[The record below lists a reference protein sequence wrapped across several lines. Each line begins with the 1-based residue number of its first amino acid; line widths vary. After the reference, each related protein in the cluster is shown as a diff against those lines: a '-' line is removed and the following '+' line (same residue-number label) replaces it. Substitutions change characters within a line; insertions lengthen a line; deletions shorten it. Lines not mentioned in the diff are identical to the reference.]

1 MEPTAEETIK
11 HLESCLNKAH
21 KLINPARL
29 EESTAADFLLQLES
43 FVEES
48 NEHAKAA
55 QMYEARVRQLETEQ
69 QWISVEDIPL
79 PDSGDCLVYLEGR
92 LGRED
97 ERRYHVANCHEN
109 VTVVGNHFILDMPK
123 VTHWRPLPS
132 PPVITT
138 AVDS

>member
-1 MEPTAEETIK
+1 MEPTTEETIK

-69 QWISVEDIPL
+69 QWISVEDEMPEL
-79 PDSGDCLVYLEGR
+79 GVSVLVYYGPEIDIEIDFADIEVDYGTEYFANA
-92 LGRED
+92 GED
-97 ERRYHVANCHEN
+97 S
-109 VTVVGNHFILDMPK
+109 P
-123 VTHWRPLPS
+123 THWRLLPS